1 MENLDALLEDL
12 RLTKQNVLQRNPPLT
27 TPYTNDINVACS
39 TFWSTS
45 SSNKFADI
53 KRPTRTSSSL
63 PRRPLQENLTKL
75 DSIINDLDDLDGSTD
90 AYESHDSGQCTDYEG
105 RPDNSE
111 MPEED
116 LPGQPP
122 PGSTNGD
129 LYVEPVSQKTKEA
142 AAHASRQLDELMASL
157 QQLKHLPHNN
167 PPQYNQHVH
176 QTQSPSTQRGPLS
189 KNARSCIE
197 QPSEIAEELIYP
209 SPINNNKGLLKSTN
223 GHHVFPQQNNTNGDS
238 NVVFNQPTPTTL
250 CRHCNQSVVGKVIT
264 ALGGVWHPEHFNCS
278 YCGKNV
284 VEEYFYEH
292 EGAPYCT
299 ECHLSLFAPKC
310 AFCGEAIV
318 DRCLEAMDY
327 YWHPDHFFCQEC
339 HTPFVDNATAHE
351 HQGKVFCQNCY
362 YSKFGERCGGC
373 RKPITDAYIM
383 AIDQPWHE
391 ECFKCKDCG
400 VNLKGRNFF
409 PEDGFLY
416 CELHHRRNSGMVCA
430 ACGEPIA
437 GNRCINAMGNRYH
450 LQHFV
455 CTYCLRQLS
464 TGTFKE
470 RLGKPYCDPCFRQL
484 FG

>member
-1 MENLDALLEDL
+1 MTHANQPD
-12 RLTKQNVLQRNPPLT
+12 
-27 TPYTNDINVACS
+27 
-39 TFWSTS
+39 W
-45 SSNKFADI
+45 
-53 KRPTRTSSSL
+53 
-63 PRRPLQENLTKL
+63 
-75 DSIINDLDDLDGSTD
+75 DDLANIPSVIAFLLSLRATRCQ
-90 AYESHDSGQCTDYEG
+90 DSGQCTDYEG
-105 RPDNSE
+105 RPDSSE

-122 PGSTNGD
+122 PNNTNGD
-129 LYVEPVSQKTKEA
+129 LYVDPMSQRTKEA

-157 QQLKHLPHNN
+157 QQLKYQQQLPQSN
-167 PPQYNQHVH
+167 PPQYNQNMH
-176 QTQSPSTQRGPLS
+176 QPQSPSTQRGPLS
-189 KNARSCIE
+189 QNAFSYIE
-197 QPSEIAEELIYP
+197 QPSEIAEEFNYQR
-209 SPINNNKGLLKSTN
+209 SINNDTCAQKSTK
-223 GHHVFPQQNNTNGDS
+223 GRHISPQQPNTNDGSD
-238 NVVFNQPTPTTL
+238 VIPNQPAPNISL
-250 CRHCNQSVVGKVIT
+250 CLHCNQPVVGKVIT

-318 DRCLEAMDY
+318 DRCLEAMGY

-339 HTPFVDNATAHE
+339 HMPFVDNATAHE
-351 HQGKVFCQNCY
+351 HQGKVFCPNCY
-362 YSKFGERCGGC
+362 YSKFAERCGGC
-373 RKPITDAYIM
+373 RKPITDAYIT
-383 AIDQPWHE
+383 ALDQPWHE

-400 VNLKGRNFF
+400 LNLKGRNFF
-409 PEDGFLY
+409 PENGYLY

-430 ACGEPIA
+430 ACGEPIV
-437 GNRCINAMGNRYH
+437 GSRCINAMGNRYH